1 MRAIVYHREGGREGE
16 DGGTG
21 RRVRFLLFGVQA
33 SYLEALRDTFGE
45 DRLLLADA
53 SDAGTQA
60 DHDTGTG
67 GKVKKAGDPT
77 HNSTCKPPCCC
88 AHCFVSHAS
97 GSLGPAHRFA
107 HTRFTPS
114 LVHSPPV
121 RGSVASMLQLQY
133 CDLLLETWD
142 SSFLAMAAHGFE
154 VPTVHIRHVDSL
166 FDPVITLPH
175 CGLRCPLMGGTKM
188 TMNDCRNVRRH
199 AENKDRIDGATVYES
214 IFLRETW
221 GLKGVLAQRKFA
233 LARSMNDIRALL
245 GSSTTSKGGD
255 GALHGGE
262 VRDASS
268 GNENVVTSNVTAP
281 TTAAP
286 LLSAEPPQ
294 LLAAALVGPF
304 RLQFHP
310 SIPVAQYVCG
320 GNLPAIGGR
329 TSTSVM
335 GRSDQFGNGNG
346 GGGASASIGMTY
358 VNNENNHDKT
368 SGTSQ
373 ATRLTRSPEHI
384 QWVIKANSVR
394 VMHRAV
400 NELCSYLN
408 ATEHWS
414 SRDFVERAGK
424 MHAHVDTK
432 CSGLM
437 STSEGEGEHDSDD
450 DDDNARNNN
459 SSDGG
464 SDTKETGGNT
474 FYDWQMGMCDSSC
487 SIIFQLH
494 QHHRMP
500 IKVDGHNVSITWGA
514 DDDHHSIA
522 AEFCYNEGL
531 NSDKAAQ
538 CMASGRCEAVSD
550 QHCATALCLAMIK
563 WQQEHSPN
571 GPVFDSSIV
580 AKICH
585 TLQPSPQ
592 SPSVPPFTESTVP
605 LSLDTTSYTTVS
617 AAGNKVTKPCAL
629 QPSETGGVL
638 KPIGYDSPFALQ
650 CVPRFTFP
658 SSTGHEQWILGSRL
672 GIEAYSHGYFVELGL
687 STTTPLSSGS
697 NTEVMESH
705 FGFTGICFP
714 TNRDGRDSGGVNV
727 GKRVRPC
734 VHEVTSPQHTTSL
747 EGLCE
752 LSRLWAG
759 YTTTTAGKV
768 WYEQVILRSLFV
780 ALGVP
785 LTGQV
790 IIHVHTHT
798 LHTHL

>member
-1 MRAIVYHREGGREGE
+1 
-16 DGGTG
+16 
-21 RRVRFLLFGVQA
+21 
-33 SYLEALRDTFGE
+33 
-45 DRLLLADA
+45 
-53 SDAGTQA
+53 
-60 DHDTGTG
+60 
-67 GKVKKAGDPT
+67 
-77 HNSTCKPPCCC
+77 
-88 AHCFVSHAS
+88 
-97 GSLGPAHRFA
+97 
-107 HTRFTPS
+107 
-114 LVHSPPV
+114 
-121 RGSVASMLQLQY
+121 MLQLQY

-199 AENKDRIDGATVYES
+199 AENVDKKENTRGGRRRVDGAAVYES
-214 IFLRETW
+214 MFLREKW

-233 LARSMNDIRALL
+233 AARSMNEIRALL
-245 GSSTTSKGGD
+245 GSTTSKGGD

-268 GNENVVTSNVTAP
+268 GNRRKLTRPRGSGNVVTSG
-281 TTAAP
+281 
-286 LLSAEPPQ
+286 EPPQ
-294 LLAAALVGPF
+294 LPAAAPVGPF

-310 SIPVAQYVCG
+310 SIPIAEYVCG

-335 GRSDQFGNGNG
+335 GRSDQFRNGN
-346 GGGASASIGMTY
+346 GGASASFGMTY
-358 VNNENNHDKT
+358 ENNQNNHDKT

-373 ATRLTRSPEHI
+373 TTRLTRSPGRI

-408 ATEHWS
+408 ATEYWS
-414 SRDFVERAGK
+414 DRDFVERARK
-424 MHAHVDTK
+424 MHAVVDTK
-432 CSGLM
+432 CSGLV
-437 STSEGEGEHDSDD
+437 STSGQGEHDSDV
-450 DDDNARNNN
+450 DDNNARSSSSS
-459 SSDGG
+459 SSDGD
-464 SDTKETGGNT
+464 SDTETGGNT

-487 SIIFQLH
+487 SIIFQLER
-494 QHHRMP
+494 HHKMP
-500 IKVDGHNVSITWGA
+500 VKVDGQIVSIAWGA
-514 DDDHHSIA
+514 DDDHRSVA
-522 AEFCYNEGL
+522 AEFCYKEDL
-531 NSDKAAQ
+531 NSDSGSYEAAQ
-538 CMASGRCEAVSD
+538 CMASGRCDAMSD
-550 QHCATALCLAMIK
+550 QHCTTALCLAMIK
-563 WQQEHSPN
+563 WQQEHSPR

-580 AKICH
+580 AKMCH
-585 TLQPSPQ
+585 TLKLSPQ
-592 SPSVPPFTESTVP
+592 SPSEAPFTESTVP
-605 LSLDTTSYTTVS
+605 LSLDTTSYTTVDAS
-617 AAGNKVTKPCAL
+617 GKRVSKSCAL
-629 QPSETGGVL
+629 LPSETGGVL

-705 FGFTGICFP
+705 YGFTGICFP
-714 TNRDGRDSGGVNV
+714 TNRDGPDSGGGSGVNV

-734 VHEVTSPQHTTSL
+734 VHEVTSPEYTTSL

-798 LHTHL
+798 PQARL